1 MCASAS
7 RARNAPKYGLLSRS
21 RDSRLKSLVEVAM
34 NHVSESLD
42 WSYMSLFG
50 AALGY
55 LLHLTMSWAEW
66 RKISKQPDMSLWAF
80 IAGDPASQAT
90 GVIIVVALYCSLS
103 ALSQWDGIKDIVGFV
118 PRVDFIGAF
127 MTAFTSQGFGVKLAN
142 IYRRVSGP

>member
-1 MCASAS
+1 
-7 RARNAPKYGLLSRS
+7 
-21 RDSRLKSLVEVAM
+21 M

-80 IAGDPASQAT
+80 ITGDPASQAT
-90 GVIIVVALYCSLS
+90 GIIIVIALYCSLS